1 MTPKMITLTIDGIQ
15 VTVPEG
21 TNIVDA
27 AKKAGIDIPVFCYH
41 PKMHPVGMCRMCLV
55 EVGRPVID
63 RATGEFVRNE
73 DGSLKIQFN
82 PKLETGCTTPVS
94 EGMVVINTSDKV
106 KRGRKDIL
114 EFLLTS
120 HPLDC
125 PICDKGGEC
134 PLQNLTMAH
143 GPGTSRFLFDEKKH
157 LLKHTPLGE
166 LIYLDQERCIQ
177 CGRCVR
183 FQEELVDD
191 PVIGFSQRGRSL
203 QIVTYSEPGFDS
215 IFSGNTTDI
224 CPVGALTTADFR
236 FGARPWELN
245 AAASICQQCPVGC
258 NLTLNVRRE
267 AVAGGKVVI
276 KRVMPRQNEWV
287 NEIWICD
294 KGRFGYHYTESQE
307 RLTQPLVRKG
317 GELSP
322 VSWEEALGLVAERFR
337 QAGENLLSVA
347 GGRLSNEDFFNL
359 RKLTEGIGGKTALYT
374 QMGGGDLVTLAGM
387 SPGSNLADLGKGDAI
402 LVIASDLHQEAP
414 IWWLR
419 VKQAAERG
427 ATLIVALPRPNRLDK
442 FAQQVLRY
450 QYGEESGLIL
460 AMINALSAKRPELP
474 ENVNPL
480 WRDSRV
486 QAAAKAFAEAQN
498 AVIFFGSEGV
508 GLQTSQTLAQA
519 CTNFLLVTNHLGRP
533 NNGLIPVWQR
543 PNEQGAWELGW
554 RPLPNLGEAMGKASA
569 LYLVACD
576 PAGDDPTLPLTPDFL
591 VVQDLFL
598 TATAKLAHV
607 VLPALPFTEREG
619 SLVNGERRVQRYYPA
634 VPARPGPRPDFAISG
649 QLGKLLGID
658 LEDRIAAKVM
668 MRIAAEAP
676 AFAGISYTALAQ
688 APEQWPIIGRADLY
702 YGGTTY
708 ENKQGIGVQLPN
720 GILRGEQVTL
730 NWPSLAT
737 GIPNEEGILAV
748 PINTLYDSGTTLLPS
763 RLLDQG
769 RIGTVIWIHPA
780 QANAN
785 AIQEGDLVHLQ
796 IGEASAMATALL
808 DEHVPPGVILTP
820 RSTGIPLHEPHLV
833 QLKVV
838 ERS

>member
-1 MTPKMITLTIDGIQ
+1 MTKLITLTIDGIQ

-27 AKKAGIDIPVFCYH
+27 AKKAGSDVPVFCYH

-55 EVGRPVID
+55 EVGRPVVD

-94 EGMVVINTSDKV
+94 EGMVVINTSEKV

-134 PLQNLTMAH
+134 PLQNLTMEH
-143 GPGTSRFLFDEKKH
+143 GPGTSRFLFNEKKH
-157 LLKHTPLGE
+157 LLKHYPLGE

-183 FQEELVDD
+183 FQEQLVAD

-203 QIVTYSEPGFDS
+203 QIVTFSEPGFDS

-245 AAASICQQCPVGC
+245 AAASICQHCPVGC

-294 KGRFGYHYTESQE
+294 KGRFGYHYTESAE
-307 RLTQPLVRKG
+307 RLTQPLMRKA
-317 GELSP
+317 GELVP

-337 QAGENLLSVA
+337 QAGEGLLSLA
-347 GGRLSNEDFFNL
+347 GGRLSNEDLFNL

-374 QMGGGDLVTLAGM
+374 HMSGGEQVIQAGLAKD
-387 SPGSNLADLGKGDAI
+387 SNLAELGQGDAI

-427 ATLIVALPRPNRLDK
+427 ATLIVAHPRPTRLEK
-442 FAQQVLRY
+442 AAHFVLRY
-450 QYGEESGLIL
+450 PYGDESGLIL
-460 AMINALSAKRPELP
+460 AMLNSLSAKRPALP
-474 ENVNPL
+474 ERFSAL
-480 WRDSRV
+480 WRDDRV
-486 QAAAKAFAEAQN
+486 QGAAKAFAEAQN
-498 AVIFFGSEGV
+498 AVIFFGNEGV
-508 GLQTSQTLAQA
+508 GLQASQTLAQA
-519 CTNFLLVTNHLGRP
+519 CLNLLLATNHAGRP

-543 PNEQGAWELGW
+543 PNDQGAWELGW
-554 RPLPNLGEAMGKASA
+554 RPLPKLSEAMSQASA
-569 LYLVACD
+569 MYVVACD
-576 PAGDDPTLPLTPDFL
+576 LAGDDPTLPLTPDFL

-598 TATAKLAHV
+598 TPTAKLAHV

-619 SLVNGERRVQRYYPA
+619 SLVSGERRVQRYYPA
-634 VPARPGPRPDFAISG
+634 VPARQAARADFAIFG
-649 QLGKLLGID
+649 QLGKALGLD
-658 LEDRIAAKVM
+658 LEERSASKVM
-668 MRIAAEAP
+668 LRIAAEVP
-676 AFAGISYTALAQ
+676 AFAGITYLALAD

-720 GILRGEQVTL
+720 AIQRGEQVTL
-730 NWPSLAT
+730 GWPALVETQNPAD
-737 GIPNEEGILAV
+737 GLLAV
-748 PINTLYDSGTTLLPS
+748 PVTKIYAGGSTLIHST
-763 RLLDQG
+763 LLDQRRVG
-769 RIGTVIWIHPA
+769 AVLWLHPDDA
-780 QANAN
+780 AAN
-785 AIQEGDLVHLQ
+785 AIMAGDLVHLQ
-796 IGEASAMATALL
+796 CGEASAMATAVL
-808 DEHVPPGVILTP
+808 DEKVPKGVILLP
-820 RSTGIPLHEPHLV
+820 RSAGIPLHEPCVV
-833 QLKVV
+833 QIRVV